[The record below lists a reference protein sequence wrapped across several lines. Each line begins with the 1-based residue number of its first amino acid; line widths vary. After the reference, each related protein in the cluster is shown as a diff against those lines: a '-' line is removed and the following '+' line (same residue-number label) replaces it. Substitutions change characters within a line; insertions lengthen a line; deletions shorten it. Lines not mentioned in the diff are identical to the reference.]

1 MKTSIIKMTPQ
12 PITTEGYM
20 VLNESTAEVN
30 LRFQA
35 DPAFRGTLTK
45 VIWNMEDGVEHAINA
60 TDAEFANFAQVGE
73 RPEIDVSSSWLA
85 TLDLPDVTRLRIRF
99 EFDTFRHEPI
109 WYAYLYIKGVYGENN
124 PDADVPYRIKAVSES

>member
-12 PITTEGYM
+12 AITTEGYM
-20 VLNESTAEVN
+20 VLKESTAEVN

-35 DPAFRGTLTK
+35 DPAFRGTLTR
-45 VIWNMEDGVEHAINA
+45 VVWNMEDGVEHAINA

-73 RPEIDVSSSWLA
+73 RPEIDVPSTWLDS
-85 TLDLPDVTRLRIRF
+85 LNLPSVARLCIRF
-99 EFDTFRHEPI
+99 EFDTFRHEPV

-124 PDADVPYRIKAVSES
+124 PDVDVPYKIKPVLES